1 MQLSDSEEDDEE
13 EKRLSSTRSQS
24 QSRSPLCVDNREGGD
39 GIEES
44 ERSEDE
50 EDGSDL
56 SEGDRAKLAET
67 KAWWLKKRWPSALN
81 RGKESK
87 WFLGG
92 WVEEVVMGVALHLHI
107 QPMDG

>member
-13 EKRLSSTRSQS
+13 EKRLSGTRSR
-24 QSRSPLCVDNREGGD
+24 SRSPLGVDDREGGD

-67 KAWWLKKRWPSALN
+67 KAWWLQKRWPSALN
-81 RGKESK
+81 RGKETK

-92 WVEEVVMGVALHLHI
+92 WVGC
-107 QPMDG
+107 